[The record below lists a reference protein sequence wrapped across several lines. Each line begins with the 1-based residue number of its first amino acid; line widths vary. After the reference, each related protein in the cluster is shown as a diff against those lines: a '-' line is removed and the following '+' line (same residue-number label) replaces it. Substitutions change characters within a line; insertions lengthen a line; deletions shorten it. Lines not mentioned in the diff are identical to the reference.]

1 MDPKTTPFYRAA
13 KTIYYSAFDS
23 LAAPSLRRVNTTV
36 ATVKPD
42 RPSIKVVSYYGWQN
56 GISEGALLQWAA
68 FKTLGYDVDIVDV
81 TQSMGDP
88 FARIECQNADLFI
101 VHCSGSQFLRAA
113 WPLRKVLR
121 RGRVV
126 ACFNWELPYPPRDWP
141 QSRNLWDE
149 IWTTSQYSARAL
161 SQWGDCPVRVVPY
174 AFLRDHTQPRTWR
187 KGVEPLRFL
196 TMADAR
202 SSLSRKN
209 PHGAVNA
216 FRLAFPNET
225 DVKLLVK
232 LHKTDVRNSPELDRL
247 LAEIERDPRIS
258 LINKTMTRD
267 ELDRLYLEAHT
278 FVSLH
283 RAEGFGLPLLE
294 AQTLGLATIATAWSG
309 NVDFTTNETS
319 LLVPY
324 TLTDA
329 YDEGGVY
336 GKVTWAEP
344 DIESAA
350 AAMRTLYDH
359 PSEFARISTA
369 GWNATRP
376 KEQLDRFTIS
386 LQRTCL

>member
-1 MDPKTTPFYRAA
+1 
-13 KTIYYSAFDS
+13 
-23 LAAPSLRRVNTTV
+23 
-36 ATVKPD
+36 
-42 RPSIKVVSYYGWQN
+42 
-56 GISEGALLQWAA
+56 
-68 FKTLGYDVDIVDV
+68 
-81 TQSMGDP
+81 
-88 FARIECQNADLFI
+88 
-101 VHCSGSQFLRAA
+101 
-113 WPLRKVLR
+113 
-121 RGRVV
+121 
-126 ACFNWELPYPPRDWP
+126 
-141 QSRNLWDE
+141 
-149 IWTTSQYSARAL
+149 
-161 SQWGDCPVRVVPY
+161 
-174 AFLRDHTQPRTWR
+174 
-187 KGVEPLRFL
+187 
-196 TMADAR
+196 MADAR